1 MLSYLYFEIGLRK
14 IMHAAIHHLTKAATI
29 SIFGAVALYAHSAPG
44 IPQAPTSIFTEDF
57 QNLSPATSGTIL
69 SDYIG
74 ATGHTYTANPAW
86 LTACNGLLSSADQ
99 PQAGADGQTASCG
112 SQEAWNVTQQLAKTL
127 GTYQGRSNPDTNF
140 AVSAYTSANPGANL
154 VEFET
159 VAGIALSS
167 ANRFIAAS
175 VDVAAAN
182 CYRASAPL
190 LQFYLLDAGTP
201 AAAGNQ
207 VDGCTGGLV
216 DMPALGVAPASTG
229 SQGARVGTYR
239 SGGVLV
245 GSATVGI
252 RITNANGSGG
262 GNDHAFDNILL
273 LDVSPT
279 MDKAFNPKT
288 QTVGG
293 NTTLTFT
300 ITNTSELGQ
309 KAGWSFTDSLPLG
322 LVVATTPTVSSSCTN
337 SVVTAS
343 AGASSII
350 VEGSLSEGMSSC
362 NVSVNVTSAT
372 AGSYTNGPDNI
383 VSAGLNPPQV
393 SVVTFTPVVAN
404 PPAPTPVPTL
414 GQWALISLG
423 SLMSILG
430 ISRARRRQG

>member
-1 MLSYLYFEIGLRK
+1 MQ
-14 IMHAAIHHLTKAATI
+14 AAINHLTKAATI
-29 SIFGAVALYAHSAPG
+29 SILGATALYAHSAPG
-44 IPQAPTSIFTEDF
+44 IPQAPTTIFTEDF
-57 QNLSPATSGTIL
+57 QNQPPATSGTIL

-74 ATGHTYTANPAW
+74 ATGQTYTANPAW

-99 PQAGADGQTASCG
+99 PQAGADGQTTSCG

-127 GTYQGRSNPDTNF
+127 GAYQSSANSDSNF
-140 AVSAYTSANPGANL
+140 AVSAYTSADPGANL

-159 VAGIALSS
+159 ENTIPLSS
-167 ANRFIAAS
+167 AKRFVAAS
-175 VDVAAAN
+175 IDVAAAN

-190 LQFYLLDAGTP
+190 LQFYLLDGGIP
-201 AAAGNQ
+201 SAAGNQ
-207 VDGCTGGLV
+207 VDGCTGSLA
-216 DMPALGVAPASTG
+216 DMPALGAAAASTG

-245 GSATVGI
+245 EATAVGL
-252 RITNANGSGG
+252 RITNANGSGT

-279 MDKAFNPKT
+279 LDKAFNPIS
-288 QTVGG
+288 QNVGG

-309 KAGWSFTDSLPLG
+309 KAGWSFTDSLPSG
-322 LVVATTPTVSSSCTN
+322 LVVATPPAISTSCAD
-337 SVVTAS
+337 SVVAAP
-343 AGASSII
+343 AGGSSIV
-350 VEGSLSEGMSSC
+350 VEATLSEGMSSC

-393 SVVTFTPVVAN
+393 SVVTFTPPVVVN
-404 PPAPTPVPTL
+404 PPSPTPVPTL
-414 GQWALISLG
+414 EQWGLISLG
-423 SLMSILG
+423 SLLAIFG
-430 ISRARRRQG
+430 VSRLRRRQG